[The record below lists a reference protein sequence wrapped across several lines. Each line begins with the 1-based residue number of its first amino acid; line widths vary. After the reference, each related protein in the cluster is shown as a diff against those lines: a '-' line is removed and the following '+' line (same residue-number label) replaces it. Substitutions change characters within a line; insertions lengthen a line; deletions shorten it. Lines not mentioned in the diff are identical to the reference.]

1 MILKNTNK
9 FKMPLWWFV
18 SIIKFIAPILLII
31 FFGLNLYDLFINNNG
46 TYSYAYWAE
55 IVGGWVP
62 MILCLLSGIVVK
74 MIVSRKKKQGF
85 EEDNRE
91 WDDFE

>member
-1 MILKNTNK
+1 
-9 FKMPLWWFV
+9 
-18 SIIKFIAPILLII
+18 
-31 FFGLNLYDLFINNNG
+31 
-46 TYSYAYWAE
+46 
-55 IVGGWVP
+55 